1 MAAAALRDQVVDQVM
16 IFVAPR
22 ILGKGIAAIGNL
34 DIDTVEDAICL
45 EDVRTRRL
53 GPDVLY
59 TARVRYPCSPD

>member
-1 MAAAALRDQVVDQVM
+1 M
-16 IFVAPR
+16 IFVPPR